1 VAEYILKIDIPSETI
16 NFPTQHISTTNR
28 PKIDSSYL
36 TTCARIRTYDRY
48 FLSLNKLKEIDH
60 LVSLEPW

>member
-1 VAEYILKIDIPSETI
+1 MAEYILKIDIPSETI

-48 FLSLNKLKEIDH
+48 FFVLKLKETDH